1 MSRNKKQRLTLT
13 VRAEQVQRLQRIAEL
28 ENRSMSNLIEVLTDA
43 AWRQI
48 GGCCSCDYITGER
61 DEEGR
66 CQNCYD
72 KEMPS
77 EFGRAFV
84 GALRSFAEGGA
95 R

>member
-1 MSRNKKQRLTLT
+1 MSRNKKQRLGLT
-13 VRAEQVQRLQRIAEL
+13 IREVQQQRLERIAEL
-28 ENRSMSNLIEVLTDA
+28 ENRSVSNLIEVMTDA
-43 AWRQI
+43 AWRSI
-48 GGCCSCDYITGER
+48 GGCCACDYITGER

-77 EFGRAFV
+77 EFGNAFV
-84 GALRSFAEGGA
+84 GALRTFAQGGG